1 MGPIG
6 RIKRCAALLEQ
17 RLEEC
22 FARFGMTMWEFDV
35 LATLRRSG
43 APFCLTPTAL
53 FSTLMV
59 TSGTMT
65 HRMKSLETR
74 GLVQRLPNPQDAR
87 SMLVQLTDQGLELID
102 RAVEAHLDNERA
114 MLAPMPAAELAALD
128 QRLSLLL
135 RVLEG
140 GPEEGTR
147 PAPELAYVQVV
158 GTGDGRGAHALRH
171 DPERFWQRGASLEA
185 RRRHPAA
192 SRCAMAGIAYPH
204 VSRPAQQ
211 PASRTRQG
219 NARKS

>member
-1 MGPIG
+1 MPQTTPPRPPDRVDTILEQWARERPDLDSSPMGPIG

-22 FARFGMTMWEFDV
+22 FARFGMSLWEFDV

-114 MLAPMPAAELAALD
+114 MLAPLPAAKLAELD
-128 QRLSLLL
+128 HRLSQLL
-135 RVLEG
+135 RALEG
-140 GPEEGTR
+140 GPDDGAR
-147 PAPELAYVQVV
+147 PAP
-158 GTGDGRGAHALRH
+158 
-171 DPERFWQRGASLEA
+171 
-185 RRRHPAA
+185 
-192 SRCAMAGIAYPH
+192 
-204 VSRPAQQ
+204 
-211 PASRTRQG
+211 
-219 NARKS
+219 

>member
-65 HRMKSLETR
+65 
-74 GLVQRLPNPQDAR
+74 D
-87 SMLVQLTDQGLELID
+87 
-102 RAVEAHLDNERA
+102 
-114 MLAPMPAAELAALD
+114 
-128 QRLSLLL
+128 
-135 RVLEG
+135 
-140 GPEEGTR
+140 
-147 PAPELAYVQVV
+147 
-158 GTGDGRGAHALRH
+158 
-171 DPERFWQRGASLEA
+171 
-185 RRRHPAA
+185 
-192 SRCAMAGIAYPH
+192 
-204 VSRPAQQ
+204 
-211 PASRTRQG
+211 
-219 NARKS
+219 RKSTRLNSSHLVISYAVFCLKKKKKKQIKHILLIKEVIGIRRALL